1 MQDYSTRL
9 AKKMRTTFSRK
20 TQGSLTVTC
29 ARNFLRA
36 IVAICLVFLGAFA
49 GTAQTRPQ
57 PTVGSVSPDPARNA
71 EAKGETR
78 RAAIRFVTDTD
89 YPPFNYYDEDGTL
102 TGYNVDLAKAI
113 CLELAA
119 ACDIQVRPWNELV
132 AAVKR
137 GDADAVIASH
147 AVTPRVLQDVLAS
160 DRYYHTPARF
170 VGLKS
175 NATPEITPAGLEGRR
190 IAVGRGTAH
199 EAYLR
204 TFFTLSNIQVFENAD
219 LARDAVRNRTADL
232 LFDDGISLV
241 FWLNGESSKLCCEFK
256 GGPFIEPRFFGDG
269 IGILLNR
276 EDPQLRTLVNA
287 ALKRVRESGRQE
299 ELMLRYFPL
308 RPY

>member
-1 MQDYSTRL
+1 MKATYS
-9 AKKMRTTFSRK
+9 SK
-20 TQGSLTVTC
+20 TQGRIYLTC
-29 ARNFLRA
+29 ARKCLHA
-36 IVAICLVFLGAFA
+36 SIALGWLVAATVSVP
-49 GTAQTRPQ
+49 AQTRPQ
-57 PTVGSVSPDPARNA
+57 PTLGTLSPDASGGP

-78 RAAIRFVTDTD
+78 RAAIRFLTDTD

-102 TGYNVDLAKAI
+102 TGFNVDLARAV

-119 ACDIQVRPWNELV
+119 ACDIQVRPWDDLV

-147 AVTPRVLQDVLAS
+147 VISQRMLQDVTAS

-170 VGLKS
+170 VGLKGS
-175 NATPEITPAGLEGRR
+175 AALEVTPAGLEGRR
-190 IAVGRGTAH
+190 IAVAKATAH

-219 LARDAVRNRTADL
+219 LARDAVRNKSADL
-232 LFDDGISLV
+232 LFDDGIGLV
-241 FWLNGESSKLCCEFK
+241 FWINGEASKLCCEFK
-256 GGPFIEPRFFGDG
+256 GGPFMEPRYFGDG

-276 EDPQLRTLVNA
+276 DDPQLKSLVNA
-287 ALKRVRESGRQE
+287 ALKRLRESGRQE
-299 ELMLRYFPL
+299 ELMLRYFPI